1 MHSQFAT
8 KLLSLR
14 PSVCIAAENIYLERV
29 VYNATTPDGA
39 IGGSWFKK
47 KPPPSNPLNSHVI
60 DITYISMESSYFIEL
75 CSARKA
81 ITQCGRACKGWSN
94 TYINCTGSKDNR
106 DTVPTTNSNHSNI
119 HRRGTTISRPAAHRK
134 KGHSSS
140 GAQFNTKAGVFIKL
154 LLEKL
159 SRMLGQPPKVN
170 LLLTKL
176 ISRLCH
182 YPHPLLTSF
191 LLNHNVTLVQAVPD
205 LPLVSVVCSI
215 LSFGGKFTR

>member
-1 MHSQFAT
+1 M
-8 KLLSLR
+8 SLR

-29 VYNATTPDGA
+29 VYNVSPPDAGA

-47 KPPPSNPLNSHVI
+47 KSPPSPPNSHVI

-75 CSARKA
+75 FSARKA
-81 ITQCGRACKGWSN
+81 ITQCARACKCWSN
-94 TYINCTGSKDNR
+94 AYNNCTVSKDSS
-106 DTVPTTNSNHSNI
+106 VPTTYSNHSNI
-119 HRRGTTISRPAAHRK
+119 HRHEATTSKAVGHNK
-134 KGHSSS
+134 KRRSSS
-140 GAQFNTKAGVFIKL
+140 GIQFNTKAGVFVKL

-191 LLNHNVTLVQAVPD
+191 LLHHNVTLVQAVPD
-205 LPLVSVVCSI
+205 LPLVSAVCSDPT
-215 LSFGGKFTR
+215 SWKF